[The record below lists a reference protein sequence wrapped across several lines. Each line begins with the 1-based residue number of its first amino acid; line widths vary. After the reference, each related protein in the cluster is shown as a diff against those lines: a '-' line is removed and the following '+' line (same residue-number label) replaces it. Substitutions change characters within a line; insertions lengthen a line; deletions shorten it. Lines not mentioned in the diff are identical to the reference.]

1 MLRENEEQVEA
12 ARTTREGLEQQA
24 REREETARLERDQLE
39 RQARERQERDRQ
51 EQFERE
57 RQEKLKTH
65 PTTAQKD
72 PVGNPPAHRR
82 QPKGSGSAASK
93 AVRRGLQVARGRIQK
108 QWQGRI
114 KPVNGKGRTKAV
126 AIKTQAG
133 ARRRYRPGTVALREI
148 QKAQKSTELCIQK
161 LPFMRLCREIAWECF
176 PAAGGDVR
184 FQASALEALQESVEG
199 FLVLQF
205 ELAQLLAIHAKRVT
219 LMPKDMELLQKLSAR
234 IRGES

>member
-1 MLRENEEQVEA
+1 M
-12 ARTTREGLEQQA
+12 
-24 REREETARLERDQLE
+24 
-39 RQARERQERDRQ
+39 
-51 EQFERE
+51 
-57 RQEKLKTH
+57 
-65 PTTAQKD
+65 
-72 PVGNPPAHRR
+72 
-82 QPKGSGSAASK
+82 
-93 AVRRGLQVARGRIQK
+93 
-108 QWQGRI
+108 
-114 KPVNGKGRTKAV
+114 
-126 AIKTQAG
+126 
-133 ARRRYRPGTVALREI
+133 ALREI

-184 FQASALEALQESVEG
+184 FQASALEALQESAEG